1 MNHIEFIEKHVR
13 DELIKQGFTVAVAQG
28 GHFRPSICTSACR
41 KPVAKG
47 GFLMTYYGTRNS
59 GQRSSSFLQTNLRRN
74 ALSVGS
80 NNQVCSEMAKA
91 AVLEHQRLSIAN
103 NVGQLR
109 GHYDKH

>member
-1 MNHIEFIEKHVR
+1 
-13 DELIKQGFTVAVAQG
+13 
-28 GHFRPSICTSACR
+28 
-41 KPVAKG
+41 
-47 GFLMTYYGTRNS
+47 MTYYGTRNS